1 MAKRYIMRI
10 ELSAETLRALPRI
23 CEKLGMTRLSLDSKL
38 VEWAEAQDP
47 LIRRM
52 MLNPGVDPDDLV
64 RTILTKMAG

>member
-1 MAKRYIMRI
+1 
-10 ELSAETLRALPRI
+10 
-23 CEKLGMTRLSLDSKL
+23 MTRLSLDSKL